1 MFTKMEK
8 GNKMKLLEYLGVM
21 ITMAA
26 YAIIVL
32 GDYQTGFIVGIAGNF
47 VLGAYFIK
55 AGLNGLLA
63 LQVYFLAANV
73 YGVFINV

>member
-32 GDYQTGFIVGIAGNF
+32 GDYQTGFIVGIAVNF